1 MKTRIIGTI
10 GAIIMMLLILGGI
23 PTNAADKPI
32 ELKLA
37 THWPAMHDMNNAMID
52 FARLIGLESGG
63 RIRVTYYPAGM
74 LANTGEKYLKV
85 RTGVTDMTNIHLHLH
100 PAEFPLVQLS
110 TLPFLWADGMEATW
124 VLNQMNDVWAKELE
138 AKNIKLLYMIGDP
151 NFQFLLR
158 DKKVKKPSDFKGL
171 RIRCGG
177 FADEALKIWGAIPVS
192 LKHSDMYEAMHRG
205 VVDSIVFPV
214 GAGKAFKLEEVIKY
228 VYKCEF
234 FSYHLHLAMNLD
246 TWKRLP
252 KDLQE
257 AVTRASRKA
266 EQVSGFHY
274 ENQDALSFA
283 HYKAGKIE
291 IYEPTEAELKELK
304 TSTAGLKDKMV
315 ADLEKNGLPGKKTMA
330 RMEDL
335 IEKYRSM
342 GNIDK
347 LKLTY

>member
-1 MKTRIIGTI
+1 MRNQLVGKLVVL
-10 GAIIMMLLILGGI
+10 IMMSLFIGVI
-23 PTNAADKPI
+23 STNAADKPI

-63 RIRVTYYPAGM
+63 RIKVTYYPAGM

-124 VLNQMNDVWAKELE
+124 VLNQMNDVWEKELE

-177 FADEALKIWGAIPVS
+177 FADEALKVWGAIPVS

-252 KDLQE
+252 KDMQD
-257 AVTRASRKA
+257 AVTRASHQAARL
-266 EQVSGFHY
+266 SGFHY
-274 ENQDALSFA
+274 ENQDALSFT
-283 HYKAGKIE
+283 HYKARKIE

-304 TSTAGLKDKMV
+304 ASVAGLKDRMV
-315 ADLEKNGLPGKKTMA
+315 ADLEKNGLPGKKTLA

-335 IEKYRSM
+335 IQKYRSM
-342 GNIDK
+342 GNIEK